1 MPSETTVQFI
11 AILVTV
17 AGLLGWMVQTIIKY
31 FINTSNSAT
40 LYIEKLVSLNQENT
54 TNFVNTINHQR
65 TLDREMQVKHTEAL
79 GKLTSEISVS
89 NSINR
94 ELMTFLKG
102 NARANQ

>member
-1 MPSETTVQFI
+1 MPSEITLQFV

-17 AGLLGWMVQTIIKY
+17 AGLLGWIVQTIVKY

-65 TLDREMQVKHTEAL
+65 TLDREMQSHHTDAL

-89 NSINR
+89 NSINK
-94 ELMTFLKG
+94 ELMTFLKNG
-102 NARANQ
+102 RH

>member
-1 MPSETTVQFI
+1 MPNETTIQFI

-17 AGLLGWMVQTIIKY
+17 AGLLGWIVQTVIKY
-31 FINTSNSAT
+31 FISSSNSST

-65 TLDREMQVKHTEAL
+65 TLDREMQSKHTEAL
-79 GKLTSEISVS
+79 GKLTSEISTS

-94 ELMTFLKG
+94 ELMAYLKSS
-102 NARANQ
+102 NS

>member
-1 MPSETTVQFI
+1 MPNETTIQFI

-31 FINTSNSAT
+31 FISTSNSAT

-65 TLDREMQVKHTEAL
+65 TLDREIQVKNTEAISR
-79 GKLTSEISVS
+79 LTNEIGIANTV
-89 NSINR
+89 NK
-94 ELMTFLKG
+94 ELFNFLKNG
-102 NARANQ
+102 SHV

>member
-1 MPSETTVQFI
+1 MGNEITLQFI

-17 AGLLGWMVQTIIKY
+17 AGLLGWIIQTIIKY
-31 FINTSNSAT
+31 FISTSNSAT

-65 TLDREMQVKHTEAL
+65 TLDREMQGKHTEAL
-79 GKLTSEISVS
+79 GKLTSEISIS

-102 NARANQ
+102 NGRASQ

>member
-17 AGLLGWMVQTIIKY
+17 AGLLGWMVQTVIKY

-65 TLDREMQVKHTEAL
+65 TLDREMQVKHTEAIH
-79 GKLTSEISVS
+79 KLTSEISNS
-89 NSINR
+89 NQVNK
-94 ELMTFLKG
+94 ELFSFLKNG
-102 NARANQ
+102 HHV

>member
-31 FINTSNSAT
+31 FISTSNSAT
-40 LYIEKLVSLNQENT
+40 LYIEKLVGLNQENT

-65 TLDREMQVKHTEAL
+65 TLDREMQVKHTEAIN
-79 GKLTSEISVS
+79 KLTIEISNS
-89 NSINR
+89 NQVNK
-94 ELMTFLKG
+94 ELFSFLKNG
-102 NARANQ
+102 SHV